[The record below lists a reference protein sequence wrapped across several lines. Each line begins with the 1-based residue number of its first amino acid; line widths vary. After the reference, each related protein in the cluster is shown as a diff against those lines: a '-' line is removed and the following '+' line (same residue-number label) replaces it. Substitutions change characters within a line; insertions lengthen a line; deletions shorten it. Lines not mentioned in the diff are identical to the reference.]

1 MSECPEICP
10 ETMMPWKKRSVKE
23 DKTFVLFLS
32 GSYSRPLKCHG
43 DKTWN
48 QVLACRWINPLSY
61 SENSISSRV
70 NKLLHE
76 PFRSSSTVT
85 VTLNV
90 WGFLH
95 CPNLRVVGACIPGPW
110 KARSRQWR
118 VGCRLRLSWSGGCLR
133 LGWSPGPS
141 TRPESWGSCRTAPEP
156 AAARSVGQVRSDV
169 TIT

>member
-1 MSECPEICP
+1 MSWAAKFEGCCLG
-10 ETMMPWKKRSVKE
+10 MPWKKWSVKE

-32 GSYSRPLKCHG
+32 GSYSRPLKFPG

-90 WGFLH
+90 SGFLH
-95 CPNLRVVGACIPGPW
+95 CLNLRVVVACIPWPW
-110 KARSRQWR
+110 RGRSRQWR
-118 VGCRLRLSWSGGCLR
+118 VGCRWRLSWSGGCPR
-133 LGWSPGPS
+133 LGWSPGLS
-141 TRPESWGSCRTAPEP
+141 ARPESWGSYRTAPWP
-156 AAARSVGQVRSDV
+156 AAATSVVRSDQV
-169 TIT
+169 WRH